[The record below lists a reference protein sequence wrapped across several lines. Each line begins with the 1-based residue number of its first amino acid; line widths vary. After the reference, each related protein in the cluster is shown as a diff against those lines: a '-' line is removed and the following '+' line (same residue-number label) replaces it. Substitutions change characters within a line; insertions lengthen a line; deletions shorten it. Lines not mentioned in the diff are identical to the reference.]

1 MQPNRIVALITP
13 FCALAAGWVASWIA
27 QNFPDADISKESL
40 QAVFIG
46 GMLAVI
52 APAAQW
58 LHGWQKYEER
68 QAETER
74 IAIVADAVAGEPDLE
89 EPEDVFDEDVFDE
102 DLEAEDLDEFDEF
115 EDLEE
120 EFGTDEQE
128 PVSAGT

>member
-89 EPEDVFDEDVFDE
+89 EPEDIFDE
-102 DLEAEDLDEFDEF
+102 DLEAEDLDELDEF

>member
-89 EPEDVFDEDVFDE
+89 EPEDIFDEN
-102 DLEAEDLDEFDEF
+102 LEAEDLDELDEF

>member
-27 QNFPDADISKESL
+27 QNFPNADISKESL

-68 QAETER
+68 QAETDR
-74 IAIVADAVAGEPDLE
+74 IAIVADAITAEPELE
-89 EPEDVFDEDVFDE
+89 ESEDVFDE
-102 DLEAEDLDEFDEF
+102 DLGAEDFDELDEF

-120 EFGTDEQE
+120 DFGADEQE

>member
-27 QNFPDADISKESL
+27 QNFPNADVSKESL

-74 IAIVADAVAGEPDLE
+74 IAMVADAVAGEPDFE
-89 EPEDVFDEDVFDE
+89 EPEDVFDD
-102 DLEAEDLDEFDEF
+102 DLEAEDLDELDEF
-115 EDLEE
+115 EDLED
-120 EFGTDEQE
+120 EFGTDEQA

>member
-89 EPEDVFDEDVFDE
+89 EPEDVFDED
-102 DLEAEDLDEFDEF
+102 LEAEDLDELDEF

>member
-27 QNFPDADISKESL
+27 QNFPNADISKESL

-68 QAETER
+68 QAETDR
-74 IAIVADAVAGEPDLE
+74 IAMVADAAAVEPDLE
-89 EPEDVFDEDVFDE
+89 EDLEGEDVFDE
-102 DLEAEDLDEFDEF
+102 DLEAEDIDELDEF

-120 EFGTDEQE
+120 EFGADEQE
-128 PVSAGT
+128 PVPTGT

>member
-89 EPEDVFDEDVFDE
+89 EPEDVFDED
-102 DLEAEDLDEFDEF
+102 LEAEDLDEFDEFDEF

>member
-68 QAETER
+68 QAETDR
-74 IAIVADAVAGEPDLE
+74 IAMVADAITAEPDLE
-89 EPEDVFDEDVFDE
+89 EPEDVFDD
-102 DLEAEDLDEFDEF
+102 DLGAEDLDELDEF

>member
-27 QNFPDADISKESL
+27 QNFPNADISKESL

-68 QAETER
+68 QAETDR
-74 IAIVADAVAGEPDLE
+74 IAIVADAITAEPELE
-89 EPEDVFDEDVFDE
+89 ESEDVFDE
-102 DLEAEDLDEFDEF
+102 DLGAEDFDELDEF
-115 EDLEE
+115 EDLED
-120 EFGTDEQE
+120 EFGTDEQA

>member
-74 IAIVADAVAGEPDLE
+74 IAIVADAVAGEPDFE
-89 EPEDVFDEDVFDE
+89 EPEDVFDE
-102 DLEAEDLDEFDEF
+102 DLEAEDLDELDEF
-115 EDLEE
+115 EDLED
-120 EFGTDEQE
+120 EFGTDEQA

>member
-27 QNFPDADISKESL
+27 QNFPDADISKENL

-89 EPEDVFDEDVFDE
+89 EPEDIFDEN
-102 DLEAEDLDEFDEF
+102 LEAEDLDELDEF

>member
-27 QNFPDADISKESL
+27 QNFPNADVSKESL

-68 QAETER
+68 QAETDR
-74 IAIVADAVAGEPDLE
+74 IAIVADAVAGEPDFE
-89 EPEDVFDEDVFDE
+89 EPEDVFDE
-102 DLEAEDLDEFDEF
+102 DLEAEDLDELDEF
-115 EDLEE
+115 EDLED
-120 EFGTDEQE
+120 EFGTDEQA

>member
-27 QNFPDADISKESL
+27 QNFPNADVSKESL

-74 IAIVADAVAGEPDLE
+74 IAIVADAVAGEPDFE
-89 EPEDVFDEDVFDE
+89 EPEDVFDE
-102 DLEAEDLDEFDEF
+102 DLEAEDLDELDEF
-115 EDLEE
+115 EDLED
-120 EFGTDEQE
+120 EFGTDEQA

>member
-27 QNFPDADISKESL
+27 QNFPNADISKESL

-46 GMLAVI
+46 GMLAVM

-68 QAETER
+68 QAETDR
-74 IAIVADAVAGEPDLE
+74 IAMVADAITAEPDLE
-89 EPEDVFDEDVFDE
+89 EPEDVFDED
-102 DLEAEDLDEFDEF
+102 LGAEDLDELDEF

-120 EFGTDEQE
+120 EFAADEQE

>member
-13 FCALAAGWVASWIA
+13 FCALAAGWMASWIA
-27 QNFPDADISKESL
+27 QNFPNADISKESL

-68 QAETER
+68 QAETDR
-74 IAIVADAVAGEPDLE
+74 IAMVADAAAVEPDLE
-89 EPEDVFDEDVFDE
+89 EDLEGEDVFDE
-102 DLEAEDLDEFDEF
+102 DLEAEDIDELDEF

-120 EFGTDEQE
+120 EFGADEQE
-128 PVSAGT
+128 PVPTGT